1 MIADIATAT
10 LEECLQDFR
19 DRFNDNERV
28 KKLIA
33 GWNRDVLVEPLDAP
47 TAYTMTIENLAMT
60 SVSPGISADG
70 ENQVH
75 MQADEDILKRIF
87 TGDYNPATALI
98 DGNMA
103 VFSAERDKVKLE
115 AIAMVIWG
123 L

>member
-1 MIADIATAT
+1 MITDIATAT

-19 DRFNDNERV
+19 DRFNDNARV
-28 KKLIA
+28 KKLIV

-47 TAYTMTIENLAMT
+47 TAYTMTIADLEMT
-60 SVSPGISADG
+60 SVSSGISEGGDG
-70 ENQVH
+70 QVH
-75 MQADEDILKRIF
+75 MQADEEILKRIF

>member
-1 MIADIATAT
+1 
-10 LEECLQDFR
+10 
-19 DRFNDNERV
+19 
-28 KKLIA
+28 
-33 GWNRDVLVEPLDAP
+33 VEPLDAP
-47 TAYTMTIENLAMT
+47 TAYTMTIADLEMT
-60 SVSPGISADG
+60 SVSSGISEGGDG
-70 ENQVH
+70 QVH
-75 MQADEDILKRIF
+75 MQADEEILKRIF

>member
-1 MIADIATAT
+1 MITDIATAT

-33 GWNRDVLVEPLDAP
+33 GWNREVLVEPLDAP

-60 SVSPGISADG
+60 SVSSGIREG

>member
-1 MIADIATAT
+1 MITDIATAT

-19 DRFNDNERV
+19 DRFNDNARV

-33 GWNRDVLVEPLDAP
+33 GWNREVLVEPLDAP
-47 TAYTMTIENLAMT
+47 TAYTMTIENLEMT
-60 SVSPGISADG
+60 GVTPGITEG
-70 ENQVH
+70 EGTVH
-75 MQADEDILKRIF
+75 MQADEEILKRIF

-115 AIAMVIWG
+115 AIAMVVWG

>member
-1 MIADIATAT
+1 MITDLATAT

-19 DRFNDNERV
+19 DRFNDNARV

-47 TAYTMTIENLAMT
+47 TAYTMVIENLEMT
-60 SVSPGISADG
+60 SVSPGINEGHDG
-70 ENQVH
+70 QVH
-75 MQADEDILKRIF
+75 MQADEEILKRIF
-87 TGDYNPATALI
+87 TGEYNPAEALI

-103 VFSAERDKVKLE
+103 VFSEERDKVKLE

>member
-1 MIADIATAT
+1 MITDIATAT
-10 LEECLQDFR
+10 LEECLADFR
-19 DRFNDNERV
+19 ERFNDNARV

-33 GWNRDVLVEPLDAP
+33 GWNREVLVEPLDAP
-47 TAYTMTIENLAMT
+47 TAYTMTIEDLEMT
-60 SVSPGISADG
+60 SVCSGIREGG
-70 ENQVH
+70 EGQVH
-75 MQADEDILKRIF
+75 MQADEEILKRIF

-115 AIAMVIWG
+115 AIAMVVWG